1 MRAVYPAA
9 AGSYAAAVMG
19 VGLALLLGALAL
31 WMLGRGLAALREH
44 RWVAGAFRG
53 LWATLLL
60 CGAGLLAS
68 LSFSLQGYRALSREV
83 VAAYIEVRP
92 TGPERFLAR
101 VEEPGGRLR
110 EFELAGDQLY
120 VDARI
125 LKWKTWANMLGLHTA
140 YALDRVGGRYADIEA
155 ERSRPRSVHALGEAP
170 LLDVFALRRA
180 YAWLA
185 PLLDAEYGSATFI
198 ASDAP
203 ANYELRVSTT
213 GLLVRER
220 PREGLASRLR

>member
-1 MRAVYPAA
+1 MLLL
-9 AGSYAAAVMG
+9 MG
-19 VGLALLLGALAL
+19 VGLALVLGTLAL
-31 WMLGRGLAALREH
+31 WTLGRGLAALRE
-44 RWVAGAFRG
+44 RRVLAGTFRG
-53 LWATLLL
+53 LWAALLL

-83 VAAYIEVRP
+83 VVAYIEVQP
-92 TGPERFLAR
+92 TGPERFRAR
-101 VEEPGGRLR
+101 VEEPGGRLW

-125 LKWKTWANMLGLHTA
+125 LKWKTWANLLGLHTA
-140 YALDRVGGRYADIEA
+140 YELDRIGGRYADIGA
-155 ERSRPRSVHALGEAP
+155 ERSRPRSVHALGEPA

-180 YAWLA
+180 QGWLST
-185 PLLDAEYGSATFI
+185 LLDAEYGSATFI

-203 ANYELRVSTT
+203 AHYEVRVSTS

-220 PREGLASRLR
+220 PREGLASRLP

>member
-9 AGSYAAAVMG
+9 AGSYAAAVG
-19 VGLALLLGALAL
+19 VVGLALALGALAL
-31 WMLGRGLAALREH
+31 WVLGRGLLALRA
-44 RWVAGAFRG
+44 RRALAGAFRG
-53 LWATLLL
+53 LSAALLL
-60 CGAGLLAS
+60 CAAGLLAS
-68 LSFSLQGYRALSREV
+68 RSFSLQGYRALSREV
-83 VAAYIEVRP
+83 VVAVIEVRP
-92 TGPERFLAR
+92 TGPQRFLAR
-101 VEEPGGRLR
+101 VEEPGGRSR

-125 LKWKTWANMLGLHTA
+125 LKWKTWANLLGLHTA
-140 YALDRVGGRYADIEA
+140 YELDRIGGRYADIGA
-155 ERSRPRSVHALGEAP
+155 ERSRPRSVHALGESP

-203 ANYELRVSTT
+203 AHYEVRVSTT

-220 PREGLASRLR
+220 PL

>member
-1 MRAVYPAA
+1 MQFTRLPPARMLLL
-9 AGSYAAAVMG
+9 MG
-19 VGLALLLGALAL
+19 VGLALVLGTLAL
-31 WMLGRGLAALREH
+31 WTLGRGLAALRE
-44 RWVAGAFRG
+44 RRVLAGTFRG
-53 LWATLLL
+53 LWAALLL

-83 VAAYIEVRP
+83 VVAYIEVQP
-92 TGPERFLAR
+92 TGPERFRAR
-101 VEEPGGRLR
+101 VEEPGGRLW

-125 LKWKTWANMLGLHTA
+125 LKWKTWANLLGLHTA

-155 ERSRPRSVHALGEAP
+155 ERRRPRSVHALGEPP
-170 LLDVFALRRA
+170 LLDVFALRRS

-203 ANYELRVSTT
+203 AHYEVRVSTS

-220 PREGLASRLR
+220 PREGLASRLP